1 MVVNNLVRGQ
11 ITSTEAVWVWPL
23 RFLFSNNTSN
33 WKIRLFTKPVSKT
46 ATKFFFPY
54 SCFTAFFCSSLKVIL
69 RPLSSNSSK
78 ISFKI
83 CSNLASLSLS
93 SASAILIFSLKWLP
107 KHLDQSESRFKQW
120 LKTMAIFR
128 SPANEKDENHNGFG
142 AGASFSLLP
151 RAARF
156 SRAQFSPLLSP
167 F

>member
-33 WKIRLFTKPVSKT
+33 WKIRLFPKPVSKT
-46 ATKFFFPY
+46 ATKSFFPY
-54 SCFTAFFCSSLKVIL
+54 SFTPFLCSSLKVIL

-78 ISFKI
+78 ISSKI
-83 CSNLASLSLS
+83 CSNLASLSLL
-93 SASAILIFSLKWLP
+93 SASAIFIFSVKWLP
-107 KHLDQSESRFKQW
+107 KHLDQSEGRIKQW

-128 SPANEKDENHNGFG
+128 SPANEKDEKHNGFG
-142 AGASFSLLP
+142 AGASFSPLP